1 MMKGEYQMAKIIETN
16 TILTVSKLVKN
27 SEESETLV
35 LPDDFTDNLVELVQ
49 QLLGSDYVIE
59 LTVA

>member
-1 MMKGEYQMAKIIETN
+1 MAKIIETN

-35 LPDDFTDNLVELVQ
+35 LPDDFTDNLVELIQ

>member
-1 MMKGEYQMAKIIETN
+1 MKGEYKMAKIIETN

-35 LPDDFTDNLVELVQ
+35 LPDDFTDNLVELIQ